1 MIKLQPELIQA
12 FIENSLSED
21 IGSGDI
27 TTLSIGFHNEASAQI
42 IAKQDGI
49 FSGGTLAQQLF
60 HHLDATMEISLLK
73 EEGAPFSKGE
83 KLIQLKGNG
92 AAILMGE
99 RSALNFLGRMCGIA
113 TLTNTYVK
121 ETAGTNCKIL
131 DTRKTLPGL
140 RLLDKYA
147 VTCGGGLNHRFGLYD
162 MILIKEN
169 HIRYAGSL
177 EKAIQKAL
185 NFVREKNSKAGI
197 EVEVTNLDEF
207 QRAAAFP
214 IQRIMLDHFS
224 LEMMAEAVAQKPAH
238 ISIEVSG
245 NVTPEKVAEIAATG
259 VDFISAGA
267 LTHSAPSADLS
278 LLFHQLSKGN

>member
-1 MIKLQPELIQA
+1 MNTLQAEKIQPI
-12 FIENSLSED
+12 IENALAED

-27 TTLSIGFHNEASAQI
+27 STLAIGFQSIAQAQI
-42 IAKQDGI
+42 IAKQNGI
-49 FSGGTLAQQLF
+49 FSGGSLARQLF
-60 HHLDATMEISLLK
+60 LHLDPKLEIELLK
-73 EEGAPFSKGE
+73 KDGEPFSSGE
-83 KLIQLKGNG
+83 ILIFLKGNG

-113 TLTNTYVK
+113 TLTNAYVK
-121 ETAGTNCKIL
+121 ETAGTKCKIL

-147 VTCGGGLNHRFGLYD
+147 VTCGGGINHRFGLFD

-169 HIRYAGSL
+169 HIRYAGSM

-185 NFVREKNSKAGI
+185 DFRKEHNANWEI
-197 EVEVTNLDEF
+197 EIEVTNLDEF

-214 IQRIMLDHFS
+214 INRIMLDHFS
-224 LEMMAEAVAQKPAH
+224 LEMMKQAAAQRPAH

-245 NVTPEKVAEIAATG
+245 NVTAERVAEIAATG
-259 VDFISAGA
+259 VDYISAGA

-278 LLFHQLSKGN
+278 LLFKHL